1 MSAPGTSRVSSWR
14 AGLLL
19 VQRDL
24 RLAMRRPGEW
34 LQPLIFFLVVTTLF
48 PLATD
53 PQMSRLRDMAPAALW
68 VAALLSSLLALELLF
83 REDGQDGSL
92 EQLAVSGLP
101 LAWLLLAK
109 CCVHWLLTG
118 LPLVLVAPLV
128 ATALGAPYA
137 AIPGI
142 LGALLVGSV
151 TLSLIGAVGAG
162 LTLGLRRGGVL
173 LALLVLPLAVPVLI
187 FGARATALAIA
198 LEPMAAPMYLLA
210 AIAVLSATLAPL
222 AAAAAV
228 RISLE

>member
-1 MSAPGTSRVSSWR
+1 VSPWQ
-14 AGLLL
+14 AGRLL

-34 LQPLIFFLVVTTLF
+34 LQPLVFFFVVATLF
-48 PLATD
+48 PLAGD
-53 PQMSRLRDMAPAALW
+53 SELSRLRDIAPGALW
-68 VAALLSSLLALELLF
+68 IAALLACLLALELLF
-83 REDGQDGSL
+83 REDSQDGTL

-101 LAWLLLAK
+101 LSWLLVAK
-109 CCVHWLLTG
+109 CSVHWLLTG
-118 LPLVLVAPLV
+118 VPLVLAAPLV
-128 ATALGAPYA
+128 AAALGAPYA

-142 LGALLVGSV
+142 LAALLLGSIA
-151 TLSLIGAVGAG
+151 LSLIGAVGAG

-198 LEPMAAPMYLLA
+198 LEPMSAPMYLLA

-222 AAAAAV
+222 GAAAAV